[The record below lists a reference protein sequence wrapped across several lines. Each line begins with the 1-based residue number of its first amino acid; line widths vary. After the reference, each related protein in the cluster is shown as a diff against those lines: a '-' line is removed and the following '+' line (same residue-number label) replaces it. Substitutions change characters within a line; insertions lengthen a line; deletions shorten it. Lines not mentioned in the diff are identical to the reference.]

1 MAAAWQKGLDNMPAY
16 PSADFTFIEGARGS
30 EFNGGAGY
38 FVEAEYGHHPG
49 VNPVNSSTIT
59 PQVWPWC
66 NTEYAISTF
75 AAMWPTDEIGIPQ
88 TNDAALLAR
97 AKQTVNALTAYQG
110 ITKKG
115 GGVPYAPRNGFGLT
129 WPAAARLSGPSDAED
144 LVTAFALA
152 ITHLTNNNG
161 CGHQGGGM
169 LENIGA
175 TQAINDLLF
184 QSHGGCMRFFP
195 VWNASAL
202 GAAAFSTLRAYGA
215 FLVSGAIDATGV
227 VAPVLIQSETGEDV
241 VFETPWSQRAA
252 PTVKDGAGATVPT
265 KMITPGVF
273 SFPTKASGTYTI
285 SDSGE

>member
-1 MAAAWQKGLDNMPAY
+1 MA
-16 PSADFTFIEGARGS
+16 
-30 EFNGGAGY
+30 
-38 FVEAEYGHHPG
+38 
-49 VNPVNSSTIT
+49 
-59 PQVWPWC
+59 
-66 NTEYAISTF
+66 
-75 AAMWPTDEIGIPQ
+75 
-88 TNDAALLAR
+88 
-97 AKQTVNALTAYQG
+97 
-110 ITKKG
+110 
-115 GGVPYAPRNGFGLT
+115 
-129 WPAAARLSGPSDAED
+129 
-144 LVTAFALA
+144 
-152 ITHLTNNNG
+152 
-161 CGHQGGGM
+161 
-169 LENIGA
+169 
-175 TQAINDLLF
+175 NDLLF